1 MGLGNPP
8 AVRVL
13 MSGSVPDPAKN
24 LTRFVLAGSLPG
36 PHINPRSFG
45 QVVPGPQ
52 FHIIV
57 PATWA
62 PVQYMSCDR
71 IVT

>member
-13 MSGSVPDPAKN
+13 ISGSVPDPAKN
-24 LTRFVLAGSLPG
+24 LTRFVLAGLLPG
-36 PHINPRSFG
+36 LHINPRFFG
-45 QVVPGPQ
+45 QVVSGPQ
-52 FHIIV
+52 FHIMV

-62 PVQYMSCDR
+62 P
-71 IVT
+71 I